1 MDIEERLAEIERR
14 TTLIAE
20 SWARYM
26 AGIEE
31 ERREW
36 REDKARVAEARHKER
51 RDYFAATALNGL
63 LHADREHSTDGLVE
77 RAYMLAA
84 AMLAAAGRR

>member
-1 MDIEERLAEIERR
+1 MDIEERLTEIERR

-20 SWARYM
+20 SWARYL

-36 REDKARVAEARHKER
+36 REDKARAAEARHEER
-51 RDYFAATALNGL
+51 RDYVTTAALNGL
-63 LHADREHSTDGLVE
+63 LYADREHSTDGLVE
-77 RAYMLAA
+77 RAYALAD
-84 AMLAAAGRR
+84 AMLAARGGS

>member
-1 MDIEERLAEIERR
+1 MDIEARLTEIERR

-63 LHADREHSTDGLVE
+63 LSAERAHSPDVLAE
-77 RAYMLAA
+77 RAYVLAD
-84 AMLAAAGRR
+84 AMLAEAGGS